1 MARWTRH
8 PAPVAFQAPGHAQHQ
23 RLDHASATPAAFQ
36 FRLVARLG
44 PSVGNTSFFS
54 RPQTGPA
61 WPSIISISAPPF
73 FGPRSP
79 ASSPALRLMAH
90 WTRHPAPAPFQGPSH
105 AQHQRLDR
113 ASATPAAFQFRLVA
127 RLGPSVSNT
136 SFFSRPQTGPAWPSI
151 ISIVTSA
158 STDGTLEQASSTSF
172 FSSAQSGPASTV
184 GPSISNRLFSFG
196 W

>member
-1 MARWTRH
+1 MPCSDWTK
-8 PAPVAFQAPGHAQHQ
+8 HQ
-23 RLDHASATPAAFQ
+23 QQAFQ

-79 ASSPALRLMAH
+79 TSSPALRLMAN
-90 WTRHPAPAPFQGPSH
+90 WTRHPAPPPFQAPSH
-105 AQHQRLDR
+105 LHQRLDQ
-113 ASATPAAFQFRLVA
+113 ASATGFSVSAGGTA
-127 RLGPSVSNT
+127 RTKRWQHQLLFKAPDGPSMAQHHQHQ
-136 SFFSRPQTGPAWPSI
+136 RPTLFWSPQPH
-151 ISIVTSA
+151 IVISA

-172 FSSAQSGPASTV
+172 FSRARSCQHQRLDQASATG
-184 GPSISNRLFSFG
+184 FSVSAG
-196 W
+196 GAARTKR